1 MTTPSSRP
9 SATSSTIDVPA
20 PAKRRR
26 DNRVWRRL
34 RRNRR
39 ALFGFVVLLII
50 VIAALLAEIVSPYDP
65 NAQDLR
71 SRLQGPT
78 AEHWLGTDQFGRD
91 VLSRMIYGGRIS
103 LQVGFVSVGIA
114 LIIGGGM
121 GLVGGYYSGRIDTV
135 LMAFVDVLLALPA
148 FLLALAIIAA
158 LGPGL
163 INVMI
168 AVGIA
173 NIPAFARITRSSVI
187 TVREQDFVA
196 AARAAGAKDGR
207 VMIRHIIPNA
217 LSPVIVQVTLSLAGA
232 ILSAAGLSFLG
243 LGAQPPT
250 PEWGSMLS
258 SARPF
263 IREAHWAVTFP
274 GLAIVITVLSLNF
287 VGDGLRD
294 ALDPRSK
301 R

>member
-1 MTTPSSRP
+1 MTT
-9 SATSSTIDVPA
+9 STMNA
-20 PAKRRR
+20 PEPIKRRR
-26 DNRVWRRL
+26 QNRVWRRL
-34 RRNRR
+34 RQNRR
-39 ALFGFVVLLII
+39 ALFGFIILSIILL
-50 VIAALLAEIVSPYDP
+50 AALLANVISPYDP
-65 NAQDLR
+65 NSQDLR
-71 SRLQGPT
+71 SRLDPPT
-78 AEHWLGTDQFGRD
+78 VEHWLGTDQFGRD

-103 LQVGFVSVGIA
+103 LQVGFVSVGIG
-114 LIIGGGM
+114 LMIGGGM
-121 GLVGGYYSGRIDTV
+121 GLLGGYYSGRIDTV

-163 INVMI
+163 GNVMI

-173 NIPAFARITRSSVI
+173 NIPAFARITRSAVI

-196 AARAAGAKDGR
+196 AALAAGARDGR
-207 VMIRHIIPNA
+207 VMMKHIIPNA

-274 GLAIVITVLSLNF
+274 GLAIVITVLALNF

>member
-1 MTTPSSRP
+1 MTTPSS
-9 SATSSTIDVPA
+9 TINAAVPV
-20 PAKRRR
+20 KYRRQ
-26 DNRVWRRL
+26 NRVWRRL
-34 RRNRR
+34 RRNPRT
-39 ALFGFVVLLII
+39 LSGFAVLLVI
-50 VIAALLAEIVSPYDP
+50 VIAALLANFVSPYDP

-71 SRLQGPT
+71 GRLQSPSV
-78 AEHWLGTDQFGRD
+78 EHWLGTDQFGRD
-91 VLSRMIYGGRIS
+91 MLSRIIYGGRIS

-114 LIIGGGM
+114 LGIGGGM

-163 INVMI
+163 VNVMI

-173 NIPAFARITRSSVI
+173 NIPAFARITRSAVI
-187 TVREQDFVA
+187 TVREQDYVA
-196 AARAAGAKDGR
+196 AARAAGARDGR
-207 VMIRHIIPNA
+207 IMIRHIIPNA

-274 GLAIVITVLSLNF
+274 GLAIVITVLALNF

-294 ALDPRSK
+294 ALDPRNK